1 MLDNDPRYLR
11 PESRLAMARRIQSLA
26 MSPTRGSREK
36 VTSRLHA
43 PLRHGS
49 REVGLMVW
57 VLYAGPSLTVVD
69 RDIAFFL
76 SPKLTLRRPP
86 RASGQRTSQPL
97 TFLPFRNP
105 ST

>member
-43 PLRHGS
+43 ALRHGS
-49 REVGLMVW
+49 REVGPMV
-57 VLYAGPSLTVVD
+57 
-69 RDIAFFL
+69 
-76 SPKLTLRRPP
+76 
-86 RASGQRTSQPL
+86 
-97 TFLPFRNP
+97 
-105 ST
+105 